1 MQALSILRP
10 PRPSN
15 PWRAWF
21 GAAVFS
27 VLLAACGGDDDKL
40 PAYTQVVS
48 FGDSLSDV
56 GTYKTATVAS
66 LGGGKYTVN
75 GSGGTIWVER
85 VAADRGLA
93 APCAAQVGL
102 LSTGPLAAFAQAPA
116 TVAGCTGYGQGG
128 SRVTNPVGPGNAA
141 LLALGDTGGYLGQ
154 LTVPVTTQMDRFLAA
169 NGGRFNGRELVL
181 VLAGGNDVF
190 INLASIG
197 TNPGQITPQQA
208 VTNMGTAGA
217 ELALLVR
224 NKLLANGAKYVVVLN
239 LPDVSQTP
247 FAATLDAPTQG
258 LVSTMVT
265 TFNGQLGAGLNGVA
279 DVLYVDAYT
288 RGRDQ
293 FARPSAYG
301 LSNVAA
307 PACNLAALPFASS
320 LVCSTASVVAGD
332 VSRYAYADGVHPTPY
347 GHQLIGDYVLQRM
360 SEVGWR

>member
-1 MQALSILRP
+1 MQALPTLRP
-10 PRPSN
+10 ARPSVA
-15 PWRAWF
+15 WRPLF
-21 GAAVFS
+21 GAALFS
-27 VLLAACGGDDDKL
+27 VLLAACGGGDDP
-40 PAYTQVVS
+40 PAYTKVVS

-56 GTYKTATVAS
+56 GTYKTATVNS
-66 LGGGKYTVN
+66 FGGGKYTVN
-75 GSGGTIWVER
+75 GTGGSIWIER

-102 LSTGPLAAFAQAPA
+102 LSTGPLAAFAQTPA
-116 TVAGCTGYGQGG
+116 TVAGCNGYGQGG

-141 LLALGDTGGYLGQ
+141 LLALGDAGGALGQ
-154 LTVPVTTQMDRFLAA
+154 LTVPVTTQMDRFLTA
-169 NGGRFNGRELVL
+169 NGGRFTGGELVL

-197 TNPGQITPQQA
+197 TSPGQITAQQA

-217 ELALLVR
+217 ELAGLIR
-224 NKLLANGAKYVVVLN
+224 TKLLANGAKFVVVLT

-247 FAATLDAPTQG
+247 FAATLDAQTRG
-258 LVSTMVT
+258 LVNTMVT
-265 TFNGQLGAGLNGVA
+265 TFNGQLNAGLSGVG

-288 RGRDQ
+288 QGRDQ

-320 LVCSTASVVAGD
+320 LVCSTASVIAGD

-347 GHQLIGDYVLQRM
+347 GHQLISDYVLQRM

>member
-10 PRPSN
+10 DRVRRPLF
-15 PWRAWF
+15 RAALAC
-21 GAAVFS
+21 AA
-27 VLLAACGGDDDKL
+27 LLVAACGGGDDK
-40 PAYTQVVS
+40 PVYTQVVS

-56 GTYKTATVAS
+56 GTYKTATVNA

-75 GSGGTIWVER
+75 GTGGTIWIER

-102 LSTGPLAAFAQAPA
+102 ASFGPLASFAQAPA
-116 TVAGCTGYGQGG
+116 TVSGCFGYGQGG

-141 LLALGDTGGYLGQ
+141 LVALGDTGGYLGQ
-154 LTVPVTTQMDRFLAA
+154 LTVPVTTQMDRHLTA
-169 NGGRFNGRELVL
+169 NGGRFSGSELVL

-197 TNPGQITPQQA
+197 TNPGQITAQEA

-217 ELALLVR
+217 ELATLIKT
-224 NKLLANGAKYVVVLN
+224 KLLANGAKFVVVVT

-247 FAATLDAPTQG
+247 FAATQSVQTQG
-258 LVSTMVT
+258 LINTMVT
-265 TFNGQLGAGLNGVA
+265 TFNGQLNAGLSGTSN
-279 DVLYVDAYT
+279 VLYVDAYT
-288 RGRDQ
+288 QGRDQ
-293 FARPSAYG
+293 FARPAAYG

-307 PACNLAALPFASS
+307 PACNLAALPIATS
-320 LVCSTASVVAGD
+320 LVCTTASLIAGD
-332 VSRYAYADGVHPTPY
+332 TSRYAYADGVHPTPY
-347 GHQLIGDYVLQRM
+347 GHQLISDYVLFRM